1 MLQFASFQSALPSD
15 YLCNLS
21 RCGLELNGWQARS
34 DATERDSRPDRPSL
48 VYRSWSD
55 GGLGMFG
62 TDTGNGSLK
71 IDAEMSDDVVA
82 FAVSPGEKSRS
93 FRIADSLSDD
103 NRGLAIICL
112 PKGSHLEISTGVC
125 GLRSVTLL
133 VQFDAL
139 RRACKIPG
147 DSSLSLLDTMLR
159 ESRPKLT
166 QRALPLAVQRAA
178 EAVISAPPADPF
190 AELFYRAK
198 ASELLW
204 LILDRLHHEEQLPE
218 GGLAISQVAS
228 AGVERVRRAI
238 AEHVTR
244 NWTTDELS
252 RIAGMNRTKLRY
264 LFKHIHGM
272 TIFEYRTAIIMQ
284 SADEM
289 LQTTDLSVAEIG
301 FRLGY
306 GEPSSFNIA
315 YKRFYGHPPGQA
327 RRRH

>member
-1 MLQFASFQSALPSD
+1 MQSLASFQSRLPSD

-21 RCGLELNGWQARS
+21 RCGLELSGWQAQA
-34 DATERDSRPDRPSL
+34 DATERESEIGPQSL

-55 GGLGMFG
+55 GELGMFG
-62 TDTGNGSLK
+62 TDTGSGSLQ

-82 FAVSPGEKSRS
+82 FAVSPGEMARS
-93 FRIADSLSDD
+93 FRVADSLSEDH
-103 NRGLAIICL
+103 RGLAIICL
-112 PKGSHLEISTGVC
+112 PKGSHLEISTGMS

-133 VQFDAL
+133 VQFNAL
-139 RRACKIPG
+139 RRACNMPG
-147 DSSLSLLDTMLR
+147 NPSLAMLDSMLR
-159 ESRPKLT
+159 EGKPQFN
-166 QRALPLAVQRAA
+166 QRALPLTVQRAA
-178 EAVISAPPADPF
+178 EAVINAPQADPF

-198 ASELLW
+198 SAEMLW
-204 LILDRLHHEEQLPE
+204 LILDRLRHEEELPE
-218 GGLAISQVAS
+218 GGLAISQTA
-228 AGVERVRRAI
+228 ADGVERVRRAI
-238 AEHVTR
+238 SEHVTR

-272 TIFEYRTAIIMQ
+272 TIFDYRTAIIMQ
-284 SADEM
+284 NADEM

>member
-1 MLQFASFQSALPSD
+1 MPSFGSLQSKLPTD

-34 DATERDSRPDRPSL
+34 DAAEREDEAGRQSL

-55 GGLGMFG
+55 GELGMFG
-62 TDTGNGSLK
+62 TDTGNGSVQ
-71 IDAEMSDDVVA
+71 IDARMSDDVVA
-82 FAVSPGEKSRS
+82 FAVAPGEKSRS
-93 FRIADSLSDD
+93 FRVAGAMSGD
-103 NRGLAIICL
+103 NRGLVIICL
-112 PKGSHLEISTGVC
+112 PKGSHLEISTGIC

-133 VQFDAL
+133 VHFDAL
-139 RRACKIPG
+139 RRACNMPG
-147 DSSLSLLDTMLR
+147 NRSLSLLDTMLQNGK
-159 ESRPKLT
+159 PQFN

-178 EAVISAPPADPF
+178 EAVISAPSADPF

-198 ASELLW
+198 SAELLW
-204 LILDRLHHEEQLPE
+204 LILDRLRHDDELPHS
-218 GGLAISQVAS
+218 GFAIGKTAS
-228 AGVERVRRAI
+228 DGIERVRRAI
-238 AEHVTR
+238 SEHVTR

-264 LFKHIHGM
+264 LFKQIHGM
-272 TIFEYRTAIIMQ
+272 TIFDYRTAILMQ

-289 LQTTDLSVAEIG
+289 LQATDLSVAEIG